1 MTMSRHDM
9 RKIAFQMLFAMESNQ
24 DIVVDELY
32 CQVRDDDENETE
44 EIPSYV
50 RILVTGVNEKKA
62 ELDATIQKY
71 LGQGWTLARLN
82 KTDVIILRLAI
93 FEIQNVDDIPSK
105 VALNEALEL
114 TKEFSDEKSRRFVN
128 GVLSNLISK

>member
-1 MTMSRHDM
+1 MSRHDM

>member
-32 CQVRDDDENETE
+32 YQVKDDDENETE

-71 LGQGWTLARLN
+71 LGQGWTLIRLN
-82 KTDVIILRLAI
+82 KTDVIILRIAI
-93 FEIQNVDDIPSK
+93 FEIQDVDDIPGK

>member
-1 MTMSRHDM
+1 M